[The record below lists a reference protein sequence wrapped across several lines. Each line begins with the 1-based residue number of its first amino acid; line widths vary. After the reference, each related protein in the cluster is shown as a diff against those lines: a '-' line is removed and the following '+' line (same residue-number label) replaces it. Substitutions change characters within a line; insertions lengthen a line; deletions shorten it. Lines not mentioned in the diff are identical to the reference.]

1 MKIMRRSLFIISTL
15 LVLFAM
21 TGCLKD
27 TPSTDLTHVGTI
39 IEMMYP
45 AGGQDN
51 GVGTGLEFFSG
62 DQITFNFLDV
72 SDTITYYAN
81 IAGPSTLSKALTVDM
96 SLDDSALE
104 DNIAN
109 DGITYTPL
117 PDSCYKILQSTG
129 SIPAGQRID
138 TFQVVIYPN
147 KIDLTQNYGAPIQL
161 SAPGYTVAANFSI
174 MYLHTIGAPIGG
186 LYNQTTTIYFDS
198 AGTGT
203 PLVNSA
209 NPAIFLPLDAS
220 DVEVY
225 TTDSSALGYILSFTN
240 NNGAAAGPFTI
251 AIDPNSVPQHLSVI
265 GGPTIIA
272 ANPTTGVYTFN
283 VIVNTGSEEKNI
295 TDTFTFVSRN

>member
-1 MKIMRRSLFIISTL
+1 MRRSLFIISAL
-15 LVLFAM
+15 LVLFAA

-27 TPSTDLTHVGTI
+27 TPSTDLSNVGTI

-45 AGGQDN
+45 AGGQYN

-62 DQITFNFLDV
+62 DQITFNNLDV

-81 IAGPSTLSKALTVDM
+81 IAGPTTLNKPLTVDM
-96 SLDDSALE
+96 ALDDSALE

-109 DGITYTPL
+109 DGITYIPL
-117 PDSCYKILQSTG
+117 PDSCYTILQSTG
-129 SIPAGQRID
+129 TIPAGQRID
-138 TFQVVIYPN
+138 TFQIAIYPN

-203 PLVNSA
+203 PLVNPA
-209 NPAIFLPLDAS
+209 APAIFFPLDGA
-220 DVEVY
+220 DIEVY
-225 TTDSSALGYILSFTN
+225 TTDSTGLGYIVSFTN
-240 NNGAAAGPFTI
+240 NNGAAAGPFTVT
-251 AIDPNSVPQHLSVI
+251 IDPNSIPKGVSII
-265 GGPTIIA
+265 GGPALLA

-283 VIVNTGSEEKNI
+283 VPVNTGTEEKNI
-295 TDTFTFVSRN
+295 TDSFTFISKS